1 LFLQAEALV
10 HEFTPQEIAN
20 LLWAYAKLGMKPPHM
35 LLVALWES
43 VGGSSSATASSG
55 SSSSSLTSSAFATPL
70 SAAAAADGLGSSSSS
85 SGGVTARLSA
95 FKPGELS
102 MLLWALASLR
112 LVPGKL
118 WWEQFLQASYHK
130 MTSQSPQVRVEVIS
144 IGSALRWCMGQ
155 LGGYIPV
162 HLVSAQFPCAF
173 LPAACALNTAYT
185 CCCASLCCAEPGHL
199 MHYMMGNLFL
209 AVHVKFFS
217 TCVLLAGWQHHCL
230 GMLHFLIHADPCHH
244 HLVTIITLAPSFG
257 TTHNM

>member
-1 LFLQAEALV
+1 VPLCCATLLQAEALV

-55 SSSSSLTSSAFATPL
+55 SSSSLTSSLGSAFSAPS
-70 SAAAAADGLGSSSSS
+70 SAAAAADGLGSSSS

-102 MLLWALASLR
+102 MLLWALASLH

-130 MTSQSPQVRVEVIS
+130 MTSQSPQVR
-144 IGSALRWCMGQ
+144 
-155 LGGYIPV
+155 
-162 HLVSAQFPCAF
+162 
-173 LPAACALNTAYT
+173 
-185 CCCASLCCAEPGHL
+185 
-199 MHYMMGNLFL
+199 
-209 AVHVKFFS
+209 
-217 TCVLLAGWQHHCL
+217 
-230 GMLHFLIHADPCHH
+230 
-244 HLVTIITLAPSFG
+244 
-257 TTHNM
+257 

>member
-1 LFLQAEALV
+1 MMLCHPTALLQAEALV

-55 SSSSSLTSSAFATPL
+55 SSISSPTSSAFATPL
-70 SAAAAADGLGSSSSS
+70 SAAAAADGLGSSSS

-130 MTSQSPQVRVEVIS
+130 MTSQSAQVRF
-144 IGSALRWCMGQ
+144 R
-155 LGGYIPV
+155 LG
-162 HLVSAQFPCAF
+162 F
-173 LPAACALNTAYT
+173 AASCD
-185 CCCASLCCAEPGHL
+185 G
-199 MHYMMGNLFL
+199 
-209 AVHVKFFS
+209 
-217 TCVLLAGWQHHCL
+217 LLAKTQVGEL
-230 GMLHFLIHADPCHH
+230 LSIFKVSVA
-244 HLVTIITLAPSFG
+244 A
-257 TTHNM
+257 

>member
-1 LFLQAEALV
+1 LDGFVAFALQAEALV

-55 SSSSSLTSSAFATPL
+55 SSSSGFTSSSLGSAFSAPS
-70 SAAAAADGLGSSSSS
+70 SAAAAADGLGSSS

-130 MTSQSPQVRVEVIS
+130 MTSQSPQVCYVM
-144 IGSALRWCMGQ
+144 W
-155 LGGYIPV
+155 
-162 HLVSAQFPCAF
+162 
-173 LPAACALNTAYT
+173 
-185 CCCASLCCAEPGHL
+185 
-199 MHYMMGNLFL
+199 
-209 AVHVKFFS
+209 
-217 TCVLLAGWQHHCL
+217 
-230 GMLHFLIHADPCHH
+230 
-244 HLVTIITLAPSFG
+244 
-257 TTHNM
+257 